1 MNSESTFD
9 NLDILKDKP
18 LEPGQIV
25 SLNSSDFKMTILK
38 IDPVSDDKWTSTVTC
53 LYHNGSDFV
62 TRDFPLAILK
72 RQMSTEEA
80 IQEFLI
86 TSPSYD

>member
-1 MNSESTFD
+1 MNSEPTFD
-9 NLDILKDKP
+9 NLGILSDES
-18 LEPGQIV
+18 LEPGHIV

-38 IDPVSDDKWTSTVTC
+38 IDPVADDKWKSTVTC
-53 LYHNGSDFV
+53 LYHNGTDFV

-86 TSPSYD
+86 KSPSCD